1 MAKDSSAT
9 DAALDAIGHRLGEAG
24 EVIKTGPSH
33 QSAAAPRRRLLLLT
47 PFSPRL
53 DATHGGARSI
63 AQLVSRLA
71 DRHDVALLCI
81 PADDD
86 PPVDDVLRGRCQLV
100 EEFVRRGVGR
110 TWKERWSRRAR
121 LLTALAKGRPMWVAD
136 SHVAEFAVR
145 ARQVA
150 ETWSPDVIQMEFHV
164 MTQYRPALASS
175 TAPVVLTQHE
185 PGSAASRETVA
196 LHRGVMRAIQ
206 WLDARAWR
214 RFERRALAAVDA
226 VVTFTECDRREV
238 LRVQPVASVTCIPLA
253 TEVPSQPLS
262 AAGARPSIV
271 FIGNFVHPPNVDA
284 ATRLVV
290 DIFPR
295 LEHSH
300 PESILYIVGEGPP
313 RELVRHSRRR
323 VIVAGRVPD
332 VTPYL
337 DAATVIAVPI
347 RMGGGIR
354 VKVLEALAAGKAVV
368 ASSRALEG
376 LGVVDGE
383 QALVA
388 ETDAEFAD
396 AIGRLL
402 ADREL
407 RVALARRARQ
417 WACVNLRWERSIEAY
432 EALYDR
438 LLAQDRSLATT
449 QGRS

>member
-1 MAKDSSAT
+1 MTASAG
-9 DAALDAIGHRLGEAG
+9 AIASASGRVGGVGA
-24 EVIKTGPSH
+24 VIKTERSH
-33 QSAAAPRRRLLLLT
+33 KSAAAPRRRLLLLT

-71 DRHDVALLCI
+71 DRHDVALLCVR
-81 PADDD
+81 ADDD

-110 TWKERWSRRAR
+110 TWKERWFRRTR
-121 LLTALAKGRPMWVAD
+121 LLTALVKGRPTWVAD
-136 SHVAEFAVR
+136 LHVAEFAVR

-164 MTQYRPALASS
+164 MAQYRPALASS
-175 TAPVVLTQHE
+175 PAPVVLTQHE
-185 PGSAASRETVA
+185 PGSAASLETVA
-196 LHRGVMRAIQ
+196 LHRGMMRAIH

-214 RFERRALAAVDA
+214 RFERRALPTVDA
-226 VVTFTECDRREV
+226 VVTFTERDRREV
-238 LRVQPVASVTCIPLA
+238 LRVQPNASVTCIPLA
-253 TEVPSQPLS
+253 AEVPSQPLS
-262 AAGARPSIV
+262 AAGSRPASIV

-300 PESILYIVGEGPP
+300 PKSILYIVGERPP
-313 RELVRHSRRR
+313 RELARRSRAR

-337 DAATVIAVPI
+337 DAAAVIAVPI

-354 VKVLEALAAGKAVV
+354 VKVLEALSAGKAVV

-376 LGVVDGE
+376 LDVVDGE
-383 QALVA
+383 HALVA

-402 ADREL
+402 ADRDL
-407 RVALARRARQ
+407 RVALARRARE
-417 WACVNLRWERSIEAY
+417 WACTNVRWERSIEAY

-438 LLAQDRSLATT
+438 LLAQDHRSLA
-449 QGRS
+449 GI

>member
-1 MAKDSSAT
+1 M
-9 DAALDAIGHRLGEAG
+9 
-24 EVIKTGPSH
+24 
-33 QSAAAPRRRLLLLT
+33 LT

-71 DRHDVALLCI
+71 DRHDVALLCV

-86 PPVDDVLRGRCQLV
+86 PPVDDVLRARCQLV

-110 TWKERWSRRAR
+110 TLRERWSRRAR

-150 ETWSPDVIQMEFHV
+150 ETWSPDVIQLEFHV
-164 MTQYRPALASS
+164 MSQYRSALASS
-175 TAPVVLTQHE
+175 PAPVVLTQYE
-185 PGSAASRETVA
+185 PGSAAARETVA
-196 LHRGVMRAIQ
+196 VHRGLMRAIQ
-206 WLDARAWR
+206 RLDARAWT

-226 VVTFTECDRREV
+226 VVTFTERDRQEA
-238 LRVQPVASVTCIPLA
+238 LRVQPDASVTCIPLA
-253 TEVPSQPLS
+253 TEVPAEPLS
-262 AAGARPSIV
+262 AAGARPPSILFV
-271 FIGNFVHPPNVDA
+271 GNFVHPPNVDA

-300 PESILYIVGEGPP
+300 PESILYIVGESPP
-313 RELVRHSRRR
+313 RELVGHSRGR

-337 DAATVIAVPI
+337 DAAAVVAVPI
-347 RMGGGIR
+347 RLGGGMR

-368 ASSRALEG
+368 ASGRALEG

-383 QALVA
+383 HALIA
-388 ETDAEFAD
+388 ETDVEFAD

-407 RVALARRARQ
+407 RVALAGRARQ
-417 WACVNLRWERSIEAY
+417 WAWANVRWERSIEAY

-438 LLAQDRSLATT
+438 LLAQDRSPATT
-449 QGRS
+449 KERS

>member
-1 MAKDSSAT
+1 
-9 DAALDAIGHRLGEAG
+9 
-24 EVIKTGPSH
+24 
-33 QSAAAPRRRLLLLT
+33 LLT

-71 DRHDVALLCI
+71 DRHDVALLCVA
-81 PADDD
+81 ADDD
-86 PPVDDVLRGRCQLV
+86 PPVDDVLRARCQLV

-110 TWKERWSRRAR
+110 TLRERWSRRAR

-150 ETWSPDVIQMEFHV
+150 ETWSPDVIQLEFHV
-164 MTQYRPALASS
+164 MSQYRSALASS
-175 TAPVVLTQHE
+175 PAPVVLTQYE
-185 PGSAASRETVA
+185 PGSAAARETVA
-196 LHRGVMRAIQ
+196 VHRGLMRAIQ
-206 WLDARAWR
+206 RLDARAWT

-226 VVTFTECDRREV
+226 VVTFTERDRQEA
-238 LRVQPVASVTCIPLA
+238 LRVQPDASVTCIPLA
-253 TEVPSQPLS
+253 TEVPAEPLS
-262 AAGARPSIV
+262 AAGARPPSILFV
-271 FIGNFVHPPNVDA
+271 GNFVHPPNVDA

-290 DIFPR
+290 DLFPR

-300 PESILYIVGEGPP
+300 PESILYLLGERPP
-313 RELVRHSRRR
+313 RELVGHSRGR

-337 DAATVIAVPI
+337 DAAAVVAVPI
-347 RMGGGIR
+347 RLGGGMR

-368 ASSRALEG
+368 ASGRALEG
-376 LGVVDGE
+376 LDVVDGE
-383 QALVA
+383 HALVA

-407 RVALARRARQ
+407 RVALAGRARQ
-417 WACVNLRWERSIEAY
+417 WACANVRWERSIELY

-438 LLAQDRSLATT
+438 LLAQDRSPATT
-449 QGRS
+449 KERS